1 MKKLFY
7 GLLLTLAAVIWGST
21 FVAQSIGG
29 DAVGPFSFCFLRSVL
44 GSLVLVPVIF
54 LLEKMGI
61 SKRKP
66 KNKRELKRLIFA
78 GACCGVLL
86 SLSAMFQQV
95 GLYLDSGV
103 GKSGFLTTLYIIIV
117 PILGLFLKK
126 KCNLNVWMSVIIAML
141 GFYFLCLNQ
150 TSQMSVADIMTC
162 ICALMCALHIMV
174 VDHFAPEVDVVRL
187 SCVQFAVA
195 AVTAFI
201 PMFFVELHHSVNAF
215 SLWSE
220 PLMNFQNWIPI
231 LYAGIMSNG
240 VAYTLQSVGQRE
252 LNPTV
257 ASLIMSLESV
267 FSVLAGWIIL
277 GEVLTVSEG
286 IGCILVFV
294 AVILAQIPWK
304 RKKESVNE

>member
-1 MKKLFY
+1 MKKLLY

-44 GSLVLVPVIF
+44 GAFILIPVIF
-54 LLEKMGI
+54 ILEKLGI
-61 SKRKP
+61 GQRKP
-66 KNKRELKRLIFA
+66 KDRKQWKRLLFA
-78 GACCGVLL
+78 GGCCGVLL

-117 PILGLFLKK
+117 PVLGLFLKK
-126 KCNLNVWMSVIIAML
+126 KCNLNVWISVIIALL
-141 GFYFLCLNQ
+141 GFYFLCLKQ
-150 TSQMSVADIMTC
+150 TSQMSLADIMTC

-195 AVTAFI
+195 AITAFI
-201 PMFFVELHHSVNAF
+201 PMFFVELHHSFGEFA
-215 SLWSE
+215 SWGQ
-220 PLMNFQNWIPI
+220 PLMSFQNWLPI

-267 FSVLAGWIIL
+267 FSVLSGWLVL
-277 GEVLTVSEG
+277 GEVLSVSEG
-286 IGCILVFV
+286 IGCILVFA
-294 AVILAQIPWK
+294 AVILAQIPMR
-304 RKKESVNE
+304 RKKESSYE